1 MSLKGFPI
9 MDYPRIQGSHYGYKK
24 VQSIE
29 NAKNAINWQ
38 ILSLKIYPFYIFKLS
53 TSYKTL
59 RGRFP
64 LVPIYSRHVHMVS
77 TRLESSR
84 VATPPRPRQ
93 QHCHWSPASCQDQ
106 HMLHRNYDFNF
117 AEIRVRSDNF
127 IILFCPQSSSQ

>member
-1 MSLKGFPI
+1 

-38 ILSLKIYPFYIFKLS
+38 ILSLKILYIQVI
-53 TSYKTL
+53 YKTL

-117 AEIRVRSDNF
+117 AEIRVRSNNF
-127 IILFCPQSSSQ
+127 IILFFPQSSSQ